1 MTTASFSLVAATPQV
16 LLTGR
21 FVIRQIVI
29 TAAAATVVSVYDAST
44 TSTTQSNAAYSYK
57 ARTNPYTRTRA
68 AIADILG
75 NANDYTYSGIGD
87 AATTIALNATYPLP
101 VLDSLSLPAAGQ
113 TIADNRLCVTR
124 GLMANA
130 TVAATIQIT
139 YDPLN

>member
-21 FVIRQIVI
+21 FVVRQIVI
-29 TAAAATVVSVYDAST
+29 TAALATVVTVYDAST
-44 TSTTQSNAAYSYK
+44 TSTTQNNPVYNYRARNNSYS
-57 ARTNPYTRTRA
+57 RTRSA
-68 AIADILG
+68 VTDVLG
-75 NANDYTYSGIGD
+75 NANDYTYSGQGD
-87 AATTIALNATYPLP
+87 SATTVAANATYPLP

-113 TIADNRLCVTR
+113 TIADNRLCLTR

-130 TVAATIQIT
+130 TVAATIQVT

>member
-57 ARTNPYTRTRA
+57 ARTLSYSRTRST
-68 AIADILG
+68 IADILG
-75 NANDYTYSGIGD
+75 NVNDYTYSGIGD
-87 AATTIALNATYPLP
+87 AATTVALNATYPLP

-130 TVAATIQIT
+130 TVAATIQVT

>member
-44 TSTTQSNAAYSYK
+44 TSTTQSNAAYSYR
-57 ARTNPYTRTRA
+57 ARTNPYTRTRLA
-68 AIADILG
+68 VTDILG
-75 NANDYTYSGIGD
+75 NANDYTYTGIGD
-87 AATTIALNATYPLP
+87 AATTVALNATYPLP

-113 TIADNRLCVTR
+113 TIADNRLCLTR

-130 TVAATIQIT
+130 TVAATIQVT

>member
-1 MTTASFSLVAATPQV
+1 MTTTSFSLVAATPQV

-29 TAAAATVVSVYDAST
+29 TAAAATVVTVYDAST
-44 TSTTQSNAAYSYK
+44 TSTTQNNAAYSYK
-57 ARTNPYTRTRA
+57 TRTEPYTRTRS

-75 NANDYTYSGIGD
+75 NANDYTYTGIGD
-87 AATTIALNATYPLP
+87 AATTVAANATYPLP

>member
-1 MTTASFSLVAATPQV
+1 MTTASFALVAATPQV

-44 TSTTQSNAAYSYK
+44 TSTTQSNAAYSYR

-68 AIADILG
+68 AITDILG
-75 NANDYTYSGIGD
+75 NANDYTNTGVGD
-87 AATTIALNATYPLP
+87 AATTVALNATYPLP

-113 TIADNRLCVTR
+113 TIADNRLCLTR

-130 TVAATIQIT
+130 TVAATIQVT

>member
-21 FVIRQIVI
+21 YVVRQIVI
-29 TAAAATVVSVYDAST
+29 TAAAATVVTVYDAST
-44 TSTTQSNAAYSYK
+44 TSTTQSNAAYSYR
-57 ARTNPYTRTRA
+57 ARTNPYTRTRP
-68 AIADILG
+68 AITDVLG
-75 NANDYTYSGIGD
+75 NANDYTYTGIGD
-87 AATTIALNATYPLP
+87 AATTVALNATYPLP

-113 TIADNRLCVTR
+113 TIADNRLCLTR

-130 TVAATIQIT
+130 TVAATIQVT

>member
-68 AIADILG
+68 AVSDILG
-75 NANDYTYSGIGD
+75 NANDYTYTGIGD
-87 AATTIALNATYPLP
+87 AATTVAPNATYPLP

-130 TVAATIQIT
+130 TVAATIQVT

>member
-1 MTTASFSLVAATPQV
+1 MTTTSFSLGAAAPQV

-21 FVIRQIVI
+21 YVIRQIVI
-29 TAAAATVVSVYDAST
+29 TAAAATVVTVYDAST
-44 TSTTQSNAAYSYK
+44 TSTTQNNAAYSYK
-57 ARTNPYTRTRA
+57 TRTDPYPRTRA
-68 AIADILG
+68 SIADILG
-75 NANDYTYSGIGD
+75 NVNDYTYTGIGD
-87 AATTIALNATYPLP
+87 ATGTVAPNATYPLP